1 MANDPQTFDELKVA
15 VLSWSN
21 RDDLDG
27 NVEEF
32 IALAERRLNRA
43 IFVPDRESMATL
55 TAAAT
60 VALPSDFWGVRSIW
74 LDTDP
79 KVVLDQMN
87 FGMLQQAYAP
97 AATGQPGNYAIHGS
111 TLYLGP
117 SPDSAYSVK
126 LAYWAKVAALSV
138 SNTTN
143 WLLTAAPDIYIA
155 ASLVELY
162 LYIVDEAQATLWE
175 QRTAAKIAELNR
187 DGSRRQYGGT
197 PLRIRSPIV
206 V

>member
-60 VALPSDFWGVRSIW
+60 VALPSDF
-74 LDTDP
+74 
-79 KVVLDQMN
+79 
-87 FGMLQQAYAP
+87 
-97 AATGQPGNYAIHGS
+97 
-111 TLYLGP
+111 
-117 SPDSAYSVK
+117 
-126 LAYWAKVAALSV
+126 
-138 SNTTN
+138 
-143 WLLTAAPDIYIA
+143 
-155 ASLVELY
+155 
-162 LYIVDEAQATLWE
+162 
-175 QRTAAKIAELNR
+175 
-187 DGSRRQYGGT
+187 
-197 PLRIRSPIV
+197 
-206 V
+206 